1 MTRLKRWKDRPQVG
15 GLPAKNAASVII
27 VPGVS
32 ADALDKQ
39 TCYHF
44 EELIKNWCAAPLVW
58 IYDHSVQ
65 LLSPQSWD
73 EFCDCGEDLLTELL
87 SLTKQQPQRE
97 VVLIG
102 HRLGV
107 FILKKALHLAYRQ
120 KHREPYAW
128 LFETLRTLVM
138 IGEPHLGSYDRTQ
151 WPLIVRESLGSTKG
165 STPETFSA
173 DALERLKFIEEMFER
188 LDINSQFFQVSGK
201 PSKRKGLY
209 RSKSKAKN
217 CVCDGSVTVRMWTTQ
232 DDDKTVLE
240 EMETSN
246 RCIFSHKSGWHR
258 PLGLI
263 TAGEWTAK
271 EYSPPRITDVAS
283 SGPKSIVTERS
294 IHSSVYHA
302 SALVTAAPEESVP
315 PELRVQTTVKH
326 TSAIHRNHVGE
337 ESHSTENNSPLIT
350 VHQDSGVISLTTS
363 TSAQSHSDMIKEHTD
378 LHLVSTDQGTLEDEE
393 ANRSTGAS
401 SMLSQ
406 GMILQSREDQSLSA
420 SATAQRNF
428 VEVPN
433 IARHRSR
440 PLPLRLSLPPTCLVF
455 FPREDAM
462 TWLHSRLLQKPTG
475 QEHKQLRSTTTTVG
489 VLYGLGGVGK
499 TQIALHFARSAES
512 GFDAVFWLRADSE
525 QSILRSFHDA
535 AIALG
540 LINGRKDYS
549 HTQSAILCMKWLSES
564 QARWLLVFDHVEN
577 AETITPYIPHS
588 ENGVTVITT
597 RVAGLRF
604 PPSISPISH
613 CVQPLSFDDSLNF
626 LIQCT
631 HLELEEVY
639 SQAGFELLQNF
650 DGLPIALIQLASIIK
665 RRQLSVQEFLSLWKE
680 VKHREQS
687 SKHEASR
694 TFSGIWS
701 IISDT
706 LSPDARQLLAVLSY
720 MDPDAARTSLV
731 QAVFEKAIPLEDLV
745 IVDDR
750 LRAATEQLTNLA
762 LIRSVRQDEAF
773 TIHRLIQ
780 DSMQSNI
787 SRDEKDHTLRCLT
800 SVLGAQWPSDR
811 KFRNVLHGFWA
822 EFDDIINQFR
832 RVVDQLSPMLTVID
846 SLDDV
851 VDESF
856 TRTALRCVWY
866 DRRVRGN
873 NSNYANLAH
882 FATAAIALPRQR
894 LKDTSRH
901 IQRTSYMPKRLLMID
916 HQLQRWQLVDTGG
929 RKLSYMA
936 FSLNFSDDESGPVLT
951 KQNLRTFQEGVALA
965 RMPKAFRAACLFS
978 GMLLTKYL
986 WIDSTCIDQNDDEEK
1001 ASAVRHI
1008 SEIYQNAALI
1018 ISLGSQQKQ
1027 KLPYGQVK
1035 WGRYDLLCGENS
1047 TSKRLCL
1054 LQDCFTKTDSLQSL
1068 ASTIAPEVLSNV
1080 EPYVQGNGDVLSDSG
1095 PPLVFDT
1102 PASLTGLKAHPL
1114 SERSTETSNDGERT
1128 PTEEPLPSEE
1138 RNGDTNRVA
1147 HTIAV
1152 ARLCIN
1158 EGIKHYAQK
1167 NMLRTVTKLVQA
1179 RELVRTTQMSSPD
1192 ASRVDLQAAI
1202 YLARTFLID
1211 RSAEAAM
1218 DLLSNIEVPEEISES
1233 RESESAI
1240 IMAQLRIVKGDAYI
1254 ASGNAADASNTYR
1267 ENIDAIDE
1275 DQEGDIADLA
1285 AISKLRLSNCNMAQS
1300 DWRGAHALIK
1310 EVITHFEEQ
1319 DSKQGQAQYARALYH
1334 QAVLYKGENKEKFRK
1349 RSMAAARQ
1357 ALEDLCEE
1365 HDLDVP
1371 ATNRELERDDFETV
1385 IELGFL

>member
-1 MTRLKRWKDRPQVG
+1 
-15 GLPAKNAASVII
+15 
-27 VPGVS
+27 
-32 ADALDKQ
+32 
-39 TCYHF
+39 
-44 EELIKNWCAAPLVW
+44 
-58 IYDHSVQ
+58 
-65 LLSPQSWD
+65 
-73 EFCDCGEDLLTELL
+73 
-87 SLTKQQPQRE
+87 
-97 VVLIG
+97 
-102 HRLGV
+102 
-107 FILKKALHLAYRQ
+107 
-120 KHREPYAW
+120 
-128 LFETLRTLVM
+128 M

-217 CVCDGSVTVRMWTTQ
+217 CVCDGTVTVRMWTTQ

-240 EMETSN
+240 EMETSS

-271 EYSPPRITDVAS
+271 EDSPPRISGVAS
-283 SGPKSIVTERS
+283 SETKSMVKERS
-294 IHSSVYHA
+294 IHRSVHHA
-302 SALVTAAPEESVP
+302 GALVTEP
-315 PELRVQTTVKH
+315 PEGSVLPELSVQATVKH
-326 TSAIHRNHVGE
+326 TSATHPNHVGE
-337 ESHSTENNSPLIT
+337 ESHSTENHSPLIT
-350 VHQDSGVISLTTS
+350 VHHDSGDVCLTAS
-363 TSAQSHSDMIKEHTD
+363 TSAQSSSHMIEEHID
-378 LHLVSTDQGTLEDEE
+378 LQWISTDQGTLESEE
-393 ANRSTGAS
+393 ANRFTGTS
-401 SMLSQ
+401 SLLSQ
-406 GMILQSREDQSLSA
+406 GMTLKSRENQSLSA
-420 SATAQRNF
+420 SATAQRSF

-433 IARHRSR
+433 IARYRSR

-462 TWLHSRLLQKPTG
+462 TWLYSRLLQKPTG
-475 QEHKQLRSTTTTVG
+475 QKHKQLKSTTTTVG
-489 VLYGLGGVGK
+489 VLYGVGGVGK
-499 TQIALHFARSAES
+499 TQIALHFAKSAES

-549 HTQSAILCMKWLSES
+549 HTQSAILCMNWLSES
-564 QARWLLVFDHVEN
+564 QARWLLVFDHAEN

-650 DGLPIALIQLASIIK
+650 GGLPIALVQLASIIK

-680 VKHREQS
+680 AKHKEQS
-687 SKHEASR
+687 SKHEVCR

-720 MDPDAARTSLV
+720 MDPDAALTSLV

-745 IVDDR
+745 VVDDR

-832 RVVDQLSPMLTVID
+832 RVVDHLSPM
-846 SLDDV
+846 
-851 VDESF
+851 
-856 TRTALRCVWY
+856 Y

-873 NSNYANLAH
+873 NNNYANLAH

-894 LKDTSRH
+894 LKDTSRY

-916 HQLQRWQLVDTGG
+916 HQLQKWQLVDTGG

-951 KQNLRTFQEGVALA
+951 KHNLRTFQEGVALA

-1068 ASTIAPEVLSNV
+1068 ASTVAPEVLSNV

-1114 SERSTETSNDGERT
+1114 SEPLTEASNDGEIT
-1128 PTEEPLPSEE
+1128 PTEEPIPSEE
-1138 RNGDTNRVA
+1138 PNGDANRVA

-1152 ARLCIN
+1152 ARVCIN
-1158 EGIKHYAQK
+1158 EGIEHYAQK

-1179 RELVRTTQMSSPD
+1179 RELVRTTRMSSPD

-1218 DLLSNIEVPEEISES
+1218 DLLSNIEVPKETGES
-1233 RESESAI
+1233 RESESAG
-1240 IMAQLRIVKGDAYI
+1240 IMAQLRIVQGDAYI
-1254 ASGNAADASNTYR
+1254 ASGNAADALITYR
-1267 ENIDAIDE
+1267 ENIDVING
-1275 DQEGDIADLA
+1275 DQEGDLADLA
-1285 AISKLRLSNCNMAQS
+1285 AISKLRLSNCHMAQS
-1300 DWRGAHALIK
+1300 DWKGAHALIK

-1357 ALEDLCEE
+1357 ALEELCEE
-1365 HDLDVP
+1365 HDLDMP